1 MSDYS
6 EITLSMDKVQLVEFI
21 KSIDQDLEIKEG
33 RQYTEVTISPT
44 KLYSLARQLRE
55 REEAQFD
62 YLFCLTGIDYGQELG
77 VVYHLRSTVYD
88 HAIVL
93 KTRTPDREHPILDS
107 VSDIW
112 KTADFHE
119 REVYDLLGIRFNN
132 HPDLRRLF
140 LDNSWGFPLRKDYV
154 DDINIVTK

>member
-1 MSDYS
+1 MTN
-6 EITLSMDKVQLVEFI
+6 IQLTEFI
-21 KSIDQDLEIKEG
+21 KSIGEDLEVKEG
-33 RQYTEVTISPT
+33 KQYVEVTVPQSA
-44 KLYSLARQLRE
+44 LYSLAKQLRE
-55 REEAQFD
+55 KEEFQFD
-62 YLFCLTGIDYGQELG
+62 FLFCLSGVDYGQELG
-77 VVYHLRSTVYD
+77 VVYHLRSTVFD
-88 HAIVL
+88 HTVVI
-93 KTRTPDREHPILDS
+93 KTRTSDRDHPQFDS

-119 REVYDLLGIRFNN
+119 REVYDLLGIRFLN